1 MNKIIRNIALAALF
15 IVPLWTGG
23 CNKDNDFYEVGRQPV
38 MLTRPQ
44 TDTVIVLNHEH
55 ADSLYTFAWSSRRHF
70 IDYKL
75 RFGLDEQFT
84 TSCERNPG
92 VSDSWRLSTM
102 QLDSVLSSMNV
113 AVGAT
118 VKLYWTVEVV
128 DPEVGWCDEVRRLTI
143 TRCELPTGLI
153 LLQTPAS
160 EAKIV
165 LDKKTPEAEVAFEW
179 ECPSTVPDYTL
190 HIGLD
195 AGLSGDETMAV
206 PCQSETS
213 HAFTMQ
219 ELDDWLAAQGI
230 ERNTETA
237 IYWRVTGTGDL
248 NNPIE
253 NSAVRKATVR
263 RVTKDPVELTLT
275 SPAADAE
282 LLLDAD
288 KADEAVKFTWACD
301 TTGITYTLRLHDAEF
316 DKSATFNTGETTSY
330 EISQSDLDLLLEQ
343 TFGMVASQK
352 KKFTWSVTPSDA
364 EFAAADETERIV
376 CIRRFE
382 AVTAADPITLT
393 AGPADGA
400 DYTLDYAHRDET
412 LSTATWTCNARGVTY
427 ALEYSLNADMSAS
440 KTRSLTAEKSAAL
453 THSLLDD
460 MLSELGG
467 AYLTRTVYW
476 RVTSTVSIKTTP
488 SETRSLRLTGMLRPY
503 TDLRDPANPETYAV
517 VKVGE
522 DIWMAENLRAM
533 SYSDGTAFTTVD
545 VIYGNPAAK
554 TFANALIGDEKVRG
568 VYYSWPTALR
578 TYDEATEAEDTRMQG
593 VCPEG
598 WHVSTMQEWKAV
610 QTAADYSAARVKS
623 AQYWTGSTGTDDTG
637 LNIVPAGKFWH
648 GNVAAPD
655 NADDKAS
662 FWTTTKA
669 SATTAQMFEVFGWSN
684 EIVPWNFNARPW
696 SEGDGTASM
705 LVNVRCVRDRD

>member
-38 MLTRPQ
+38 TLTRPQ

-92 VSDSWRLSTM
+92 VSDLWRLSTM

-165 LDKKTPEAEVAFEW
+165 LDKKTPEAEVTFEW

-237 IYWRVTGTGDL
+237 IYWQVTGTGDL

-253 NSAVRKATVR
+253 NSAVRKAAVR

-288 KADEAVKFTWACD
+288 KADEA
-301 TTGITYTLRLHDAEF
+301 
-316 DKSATFNTGETTSY
+316 
-330 EISQSDLDLLLEQ
+330 
-343 TFGMVASQK
+343 
-352 KKFTWSVTPSDA
+352 
-364 EFAAADETERIV
+364 AA
-376 CIRRFE
+376 
-382 AVTAADPITLT
+382 
-393 AGPADGA
+393 
-400 DYTLDYAHRDET
+400 
-412 LSTATWTCNARGVTY
+412 
-427 ALEYSLNADMSAS
+427 
-440 KTRSLTAEKSAAL
+440 
-453 THSLLDD
+453 
-460 MLSELGG
+460 
-467 AYLTRTVYW
+467 
-476 RVTSTVSIKTTP
+476 
-488 SETRSLRLTGMLRPY
+488 
-503 TDLRDPANPETYAV
+503 
-517 VKVGE
+517 GE
-522 DIWMAENLRAM
+522 DE
-533 SYSDGTAFTTVD
+533 
-545 VIYGNPAAK
+545 
-554 TFANALIGDEKVRG
+554 
-568 VYYSWPTALR
+568 
-578 TYDEATEAEDTRMQG
+578 
-593 VCPEG
+593 
-598 WHVSTMQEWKAV
+598 
-610 QTAADYSAARVKS
+610 
-623 AQYWTGSTGTDDTG
+623 
-637 LNIVPAGKFWH
+637 
-648 GNVAAPD
+648 
-655 NADDKAS
+655 
-662 FWTTTKA
+662 
-669 SATTAQMFEVFGWSN
+669 
-684 EIVPWNFNARPW
+684 
-696 SEGDGTASM
+696 
-705 LVNVRCVRDRD
+705 